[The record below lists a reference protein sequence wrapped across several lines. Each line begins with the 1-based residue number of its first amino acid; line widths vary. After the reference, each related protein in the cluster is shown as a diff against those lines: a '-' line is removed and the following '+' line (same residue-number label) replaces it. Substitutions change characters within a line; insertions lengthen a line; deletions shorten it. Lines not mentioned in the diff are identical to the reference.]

1 MSMRLRRLLSRK
13 VSIEA
18 MLEFGMWLAIP
29 YLLIGIGWSFMNADY
44 VGQLESAL
52 LIRLPAGANLVAL
65 GLTTALWPLLLI
77 APTVCET

>member
-1 MSMRLRRLLSRK
+1 MSMRLRRLLSRR

-29 YLLIGIGWSFMNADY
+29 YLLIGIGWSFMHADY
-44 VGQLESAL
+44 VGRLEIE
-52 LIRLPAGANLVAL
+52 LITRLPAGANLVAF

>member
-1 MSMRLRRLLSRK
+1 MRLRRLLSRK

-29 YLLIGIGWSFMNADY
+29 YVVIGIVWSFMHADY
-44 VGQLESAL
+44 VGQLESE
-52 LIRLPAGANLVAL
+52 LITRLPAGANLLAF

-77 APTVCET
+77 APAVCET